1 MTPQQFLQHRKD
13 LGLTQRELADRLGLS
28 PKNGGNYIRM
38 VENGKK
44 EPSDVLIMCFEYM
57 IINKELI
64 KLFIMKIFK
73 FEFLQK
79 KYVPRI
85 LTPKELGEVSKEY
98 DIYTLRFIVTKA
110 CERLSK
116 LTNKPSRTIQ
126 EELEKEFGEMI
137 REK

>member
-1 MTPQQFLQHRKD
+1 
-13 LGLTQRELADRLGLS
+13 
-28 PKNGGNYIRM
+28 
-38 VENGKK
+38 
-44 EPSDVLIMCFEYM
+44 
-57 IINKELI
+57 
-64 KLFIMKIFK
+64 MKIFTYDEYSEISK
-73 FEFLQK
+73 ELWGKLKIKFLQK